1 MSDRDRDQDHR
12 PADGQGNEA
21 DLAAR
26 LRNLEGKLAGR
37 RAAAGAA
44 DARARSSAGRGAG
57 QALKLAGEFAAGIL
71 VGAGI
76 GWLIDLWLGTS
87 PWALAV
93 FVLLGFV
100 AGVLN
105 VLRAAGLA
113 SAPESRIGRR
123 DGGGK
128 D

>member
-26 LRNLEGKLAGR
+26 LRNLEDKLAGR
-37 RAAAGAA
+37 RATAGAAGAG
-44 DARARSSAGRGAG
+44 ARVSAGQGAG

-87 PWALAV
+87 PWALVV
-93 FVLLGFV
+93 FVLLGFA

-123 DGGGK
+123 DAG
-128 D
+128 DED